1 MIRSGEGISYR
12 KRKRIERLMR
22 LKRSLKRLRGYSMMM
37 GKEETTKEISL
48 TAALGDVECRVSK
61 IALCSCVLSGGE
73 AADGSTIQEKT

>member
-1 MIRSGEGISYR
+1 
-12 KRKRIERLMR
+12 
-22 LKRSLKRLRGYSMMM
+22 MMM